1 MFRDVGGEGFRVSS
15 GFWDGKG
22 TLGQSVRSDVSG
34 FLLGGPWD
42 LVTTYNWDY
51 NPTCNW
57 GNPYL
62 GGLSLGL

>member
-1 MFRDVGGEGFRVSS
+1 MSGPMPPPVAPVVPPGSLENRSGAGPRGGVEIMRG
-15 GFWDGKG
+15 
-22 TLGQSVRSDVSG
+22 
-34 FLLGGPWD
+34 LLGGPWD

-62 GGLSLGL
+62 GGL